1 MPEQPRTK
9 PRVAIVLT
17 PDEHEAGKRLAT
29 ERGVSLSALLGMLI
43 REEARRVGRAAKRG

>member
-1 MPEQPRTK
+1 MSDAHRTK

-17 PDEHEAGKRLAT
+17 PEEHEAGKRLAV

-43 REEARRVGRAAKRG
+43 REEDKREKRRTR